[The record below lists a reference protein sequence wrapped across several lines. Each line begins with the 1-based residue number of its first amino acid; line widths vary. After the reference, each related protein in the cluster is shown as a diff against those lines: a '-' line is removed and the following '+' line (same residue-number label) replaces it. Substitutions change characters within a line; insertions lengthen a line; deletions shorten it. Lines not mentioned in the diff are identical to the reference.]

1 MPKRLPCC
9 DGFAPVCSL
18 PWSSVHISLTCRLP
32 AAKHLV
38 LYEDGDK
45 EWLNL
50 TAERV
55 EWEQEEQ
62 PDAAEPE
69 VRPPSGSCASAE
81 RSGVTPGEAHHCS
94 VPTILLPLFRNS

>member
-1 MPKRLPCC
+1 M
-9 DGFAPVCSL
+9 VTS
-18 PWSSVHISLTCRLP
+18 WLP

-62 PDAAEPE
+62 PDAAEAE
-69 VRPPSGSCASAE
+69 VRPSLSGSHAFAKLTS
-81 RSGVTPGEAHHCS
+81 VTFGKGHQSS
-94 VPTILLPLFRNS
+94 V

>member
-1 MPKRLPCC
+1 MWSVCC
-9 DGFAPVCSL
+9 VA
-18 PWSSVHISLTCRLP
+18 R
-32 AAKHLV
+32 HLV

-62 PDAAEPE
+62 PDTTEAE
-69 VRPPSGSCASAE
+69 VRDPAAHVPSCPVHLPNGCTLKIT
-81 RSGVTPGEAHHCS
+81 VTHSRACS
-94 VPTILLPLFRNS
+94 VGAGRAA

>member
-1 MPKRLPCC
+1 MRLKSDCLNKKWCC
-9 DGFAPVCSL
+9 
-18 PWSSVHISLTCRLP
+18 

-62 PDAAEPE
+62 PESTEAE
-69 VRPPSGSCASAE
+69 VSVVAPP
-81 RSGVTPGEAHHCS
+81 
-94 VPTILLPLFRNS
+94 LW

>member
-1 MPKRLPCC
+1 MLCPCE
-9 DGFAPVCSL
+9 
-18 PWSSVHISLTCRLP
+18 WSQLLSTCCT
-32 AAKHLV
+32 AKHLV

-62 PDAAEPE
+62 PDTTEAEVGDP
-69 VRPPSGSCASAE
+69 
-81 RSGVTPGEAHHCS
+81 
-94 VPTILLPLFRNS
+94 LLPMPPAARCPFAHV

>member
-1 MPKRLPCC
+1 MLCLWGLFQSWSVCC
-9 DGFAPVCSL
+9 AG
-18 PWSSVHISLTCRLP
+18 
-32 AAKHLV
+32 KHLV

-62 PDAAEPE
+62 PDAAEAE
-69 VRPPSGSCASAE
+69 VSDPAAQLPSAPAQQVPFENAQTHSRA
-81 RSGVTPGEAHHCS
+81 CS
-94 VPTILLPLFRNS
+94 MGAGGAA

>member
-1 MPKRLPCC
+1 MWRQHALTAPCACVFRLSAVMQKAMQLPLPRPSERLALYQEA
-9 DGFAPVCSL
+9 DGNAGC
-18 PWSSVHISLTCRLP
+18 

-62 PDAAEPE
+62 PENTEAE
-69 VRPPSGSCASAE
+69 VR
-81 RSGVTPGEAHHCS
+81 TL
-94 VPTILLPLFRNS
+94 ILCCHNR

>member
-1 MPKRLPCC
+1 MFDVWFVCC
-9 DGFAPVCSL
+9 VA
-18 PWSSVHISLTCRLP
+18 R
-32 AAKHLV
+32 HLV

-62 PDAAEPE
+62 PDTTEAEVSDPAAH
-69 VRPPSGSCASAE
+69 VPSCPAHLPNRCLLKHPDSQQSVLN
-81 RSGVTPGEAHHCS
+81 RSRES
-94 VPTILLPLFRNS
+94 SLILLKQT